1 MPQQLTCIGVANER
15 SNGALLGQVGE
26 GYGVPQWAPMPFEHS
41 RAAGTG
47 TRRTCVRIGLSG
59 QNTLTIAKKI
69 DGVETSWTLG
79 AMLEL
84 LEH

>member
-1 MPQQLTCIGVANER
+1 
-15 SNGALLGQVGE
+15 
-26 GYGVPQWAPMPFEHS
+26 MPFEHS

-47 TRRTCVRIGLSG
+47 TRRTCVRVGLSG

>member
-1 MPQQLTCIGVANER
+1 
-15 SNGALLGQVGE
+15 
-26 GYGVPQWAPMPFEHS
+26 MPFEHP

>member
-1 MPQQLTCIGVANER
+1 
-15 SNGALLGQVGE
+15 
-26 GYGVPQWAPMPFEHS
+26 MPFEHS
-41 RAAGTG
+41 RAARSLNPTNFACG
-47 TRRTCVRIGLSG
+47 IGLSG